1 MYCYDGFTV
10 KTEPDYREM
19 IAKEREIEEV
29 YCEVYDEKDIAMQRC
44 LMDFNMMPNFEYE
57 ENSVDSIENG
67 IKNII
72 DGNISFL
79 ELRKKE
85 QLFNRQSELFYRAID
100 VLKTLAGDDIRRTL
114 SDALCMTE
122 DEIEDALSGPEQK
135 EGINLM

>member
-19 IAKEREIEEV
+19 LAKEREIEEV

-114 SDALCMTE
+114 SDALGMTE
-122 DEIEDALSGPEQK
+122 DEIEDALSEPEQK

>member
-44 LMDFNMMPNFEYE
+44 LVDFNMMPNFEYE

-122 DEIEDALSGPEQK
+122 DEIEDALSEPEQK